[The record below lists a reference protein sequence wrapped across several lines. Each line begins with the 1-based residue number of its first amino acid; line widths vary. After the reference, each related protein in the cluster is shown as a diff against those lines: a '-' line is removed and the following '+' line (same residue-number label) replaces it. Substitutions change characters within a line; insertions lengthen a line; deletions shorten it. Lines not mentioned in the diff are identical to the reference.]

1 MSQPSVIFRL
11 AKGRPRSN
19 PDLRREHILQI
30 AERTFVELGYL
41 GTTME
46 LISARCLISK
56 KTLYDA
62 FHSKKELFA
71 AVLEMQ
77 SRLAAEKFKHD
88 KLTIGQ
94 MLEALLIP
102 DAGEDCAD
110 GRNALLEVV
119 YSEAQ
124 HNPELWSVFRAA
136 IDMECQRLAEW
147 FQREKAQGSIE
158 VEDPLNAA
166 RMLINIVLGHSPHEG
181 ESATRVTYLKD
192 AIALFSRGIE
202 ARRVTGQE
210 QPAW

>member
-1 MSQPSVIFRL
+1 MTQPSAIFRL

-19 PDLRREHILQI
+19 PDARRERILQI
-30 AERTFVELGYL
+30 AEKTFVELGYL

-46 LISARCLISK
+46 LISTRCLISK

-62 FHSKKELFA
+62 FSSKKELFA

-77 SRLAAEKFKHD
+77 SRVAAEKFKD
-88 KLTIGQ
+88 NKLTIGQ
-94 MLEALLIP
+94 MLEALLLP
-102 DAGEDCAD
+102 DATDDAD
-110 GRNALLEVV
+110 GHNAILEVV
-119 YSEAQ
+119 YNEAQ

-147 FQREKAQGSIE
+147 FRHEKEEGSIE

-166 RMLINIVLGHSPHEG
+166 RMLINIVLGHSPHES
-181 ESATRVTYLKD
+181 ESSTRTTYLRD

-202 ARRVTGQE
+202 ARHSPLQ
-210 QPAW
+210 QQAAW

>member
-1 MSQPSVIFRL
+1 MSQASAIFRL
-11 AKGRPRSN
+11 AKGRPRTN
-19 PDLRREHILQI
+19 PDDRRERILQV
-30 AERTFVELGYL
+30 AEKTFVELGYL

-46 LISARCLISK
+46 MIASRCLISK
-56 KTLYDA
+56 KTLYDT
-62 FHSKKELFA
+62 FSCKKELFA

-77 SRLAAEKFKHD
+77 SKVAAEKFKRD

-94 MLEALLIP
+94 MLEALLLP
-102 DAGEDCAD
+102 EAGDDCSE

-136 IDMECQRLAEW
+136 IDMECLRLAEW
-147 FQREKAQGSIE
+147 FGHEKTAGNIE

-166 RMLINIVLGHSPHEG
+166 RMLINIVLGHSPNGG
-181 ESATRVTYLKD
+181 ESATRTTYLRD

-202 ARRVTGQE
+202 ARSGVGAQA
-210 QPAW
+210 AW